1 MKKRTIAL
9 ALALV
14 LALSA
19 TACKNTATEDNYKK
33 PEQTTQAESKEAET
47 QPTEA
52 KEEEKKADPI
62 TVKVGATPVPHAE
75 ILNLVKP
82 ALEKEG
88 VILEVKEFTDYVLP
102 NIALN
107 DKQLDA
113 NFFQHMPYLEKFNAE
128 NNMNLVSVAK
138 IHVEPMGAY
147 SSKIKS
153 LDELKE
159 GAVVAVPNDATNEGR
174 ALLLLQ
180 AQGLIKLKD
189 EAGLSQTPKDIV
201 ENPKN
206 LNFNELEAAT
216 LPRVLPDVDFA
227 IINTNYALE
236 AGFNAMNDSLFME
249 GGESPYANILVTRE
263 DNKDNEGIQKLIKAL
278 QSDEVKKFLEENYK
292 GAVVPVF

>member
-1 MKKRTIAL
+1 MKRRTL
-9 ALALV
+9 ALVFALV

-19 TACKNTATEDNYKK
+19 TACKNTATNDSYNPKK
-33 PEQTTQAESKEAET
+33 ETKAET
-47 QPTEA
+47 
-52 KEEEKKADPI
+52 EKI

-82 ALEKEG
+82 TLEKEG
-88 VILEVKEFTDYVLP
+88 IILEIKEFTDYVLP
-102 NIALN
+102 NTALN

-113 NFFQHMPYLEKFNAE
+113 NFFQHMPYLEKFNEE
-128 NNMNLVSVAK
+128 NKMNLVSVAK

-153 LDELKE
+153 KDEIKE
-159 GAVVAVPNDATNEGR
+159 GAVVAIPNDATNEGR

-189 EAGLSQTPKDIV
+189 ATGLNQTPKGDII

-206 LNFNELEAAT
+206 LKFNELEAAT

-236 AGFNAMNDSLFME
+236 AGFNAVNDSLFME
-249 GGESPYANILVTRE
+249 GGESLYANILVTRD
-263 DNKDNEGIQKLIKAL
+263 DNKDSEGIQKLIKAL
-278 QSDEVKKFLEENYK
+278 QSEEVKKFLEEKYK
-292 GAVVPVF
+292 GAVVPAF